1 MEARRVPGQGEFAGR
16 RPACGLLPTGAAL
29 WVDRKLSHAADAIGV
44 SDGGGPA
51 AKQVR
56 KPLRRLTTLV
66 VEGADALAD
75 PAPSTTSLTP
85 DASIVSPRGD
95 APSAPGCQR
104 KRWP

>member
-1 MEARRVPGQGEFAGR
+1 M
-16 RPACGLLPTGAAL
+16 
-29 WVDRKLSHAADAIGV
+29 DRKLSHAADAIGV

-51 AKQVR
+51 AKQAR

-75 PAPSTTSLTP
+75 PALPLSLTP

>member
-44 SDGGGPA
+44 SGGGPA
-51 AKQVR
+51 AKQAR

-75 PAPSTTSLTP
+75 PAPSP
-85 DASIVSPRGD
+85 
-95 APSAPGCQR
+95 APHARRLNRVAQG
-104 KRWP
+104 

>member
-29 WVDRKLSHAADAIGV
+29 WVDRKLSHAADGIGV
-44 SDGGGPA
+44 SDGGDPA
-51 AKQVR
+51 AKQAR

-66 VEGADALAD
+66 VEGADALATL
-75 PAPSTTSLTP
+75 PLPLSLTP

>member
-16 RPACGLLPTGAAL
+16 TPACGLLPTGAAL
-29 WVDRKLSHAADAIGV
+29 WVDRKLSHNAADAIGV

-51 AKQVR
+51 AKQAR

-75 PAPSTTSLTP
+75 PEPHARRLNRV
-85 DASIVSPRGD
+85 AQG
-95 APSAPGCQR
+95 
-104 KRWP
+104 

>member
-1 MEARRVPGQGEFAGR
+1 MEDRRVPGQGEFAGR

-51 AKQVR
+51 AKQAR

-75 PAPSTTSLTP
+75 PAPSPESHARRLNSV
-85 DASIVSPRGD
+85 AQG
-95 APSAPGCQR
+95 
-104 KRWP
+104 